1 MSSYMLN
8 LVMFQMWGRDL
19 SLGGAAGVDEAAM
32 PWICP
37 GFLFWFCC
45 CTGPGLSMA
54 QVCGQGL
61 GLCPCSAAV
70 VSGTLCT
77 LGEDH
82 GMFLLVRFLIGCLFP
97 GLFTKESRVF
107 CFSVLGGFHQ
117 YDFCSLTWCHLR
129 YKGRVLLPQN
139 LHGPLPSTLN
149 STEKL
154 QISDYWPM
162 EGLTLVHRTR
172 KN

>member
-97 GLFTKESRVF
+97 VLFTKESRVF
-107 CFSVLGGFHQ
+107 CFSVFV
-117 YDFCSLTWCHLR
+117 YTF
-129 YKGRVLLPQN
+129 
-139 LHGPLPSTLN
+139 
-149 STEKL
+149 
-154 QISDYWPM
+154 
-162 EGLTLVHRTR
+162 
-172 KN
+172 